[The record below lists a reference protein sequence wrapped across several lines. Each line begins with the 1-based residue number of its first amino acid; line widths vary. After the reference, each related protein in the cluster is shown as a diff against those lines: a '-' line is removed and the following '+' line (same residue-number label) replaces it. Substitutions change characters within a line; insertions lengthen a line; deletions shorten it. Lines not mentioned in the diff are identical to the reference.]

1 MWLTADL
8 ITSVAPSHL
17 CCAGCSWLEPY
28 LDHQALLPGSL
39 MRCNSALCR
48 RRSTCLQHVWWK
60 TKHMLSDAAII
71 NIPDSLTLYWSCN
84 YFVVV
89 RMNGGH
95 LCWND
100 TRQTSPT
107 FFCYSDLP
115 QNCRKCKVM
124 TSLDIKTH
132 THKKKVL
139 LTYRPQPPSGSW
151 TERRYLTISF
161 FQASARGILATW
173 HVIRRPEAQKWTPII
188 GVDRLIN
195 RCR

>member
-48 RRSTCLQHVWWK
+48 RRSTRLQHVWWK

-132 THKKKVL
+132 THKKKGAVDL
-139 LTYRPQPPSGSW
+139 QTPASIRQLNGAQVPHHLFLPGFSQRDLSHMARDQETWSTEMDTHNRGRP
-151 TERRYLTISF
+151 I
-161 FQASARGILATW
+161 
-173 HVIRRPEAQKWTPII
+173 
-188 GVDRLIN
+188 D
-195 RCR
+195 